1 MSPPPLEDFAAW
13 VNGRARELVLQE
25 GTHDTTLVLRLPDGA
40 LQTQIVGGD
49 GGSLADVV
57 EAIAD
62 EAELVEAH
70 AVVVVAEAWSA
81 ANAEREPR
89 EVLLVAALDRSGGH
103 VVFET
108 PLERRP
114 THREVGE
121 TMRTDTPT
129 VLLDGVRRRWGL
141 DPSDAAQ

>member
-1 MSPPPLEDFAAW
+1 MAAPSLEDLAGW
-13 VNGRARELVLQE
+13 VNGRARDLVLRD
-25 GTHDTTLVLRLPDGA
+25 GTHDTTVLLRLPDGA

-49 GGSLADVV
+49 GGTLADVL

-62 EAELVEAH
+62 EAELVDAQ

-81 ANAEREPR
+81 ANPDREPR
-89 EVLLVAALDRSGGH
+89 EVLLVAGVDRDGDH
-103 VVFET
+103 VVLET

-121 TMRTDTPT
+121 TARTDTPT

-141 DPSDAAQ
+141 DG